1 MCYPI
6 SFVLLSFHIWK
17 YIYICVCVCVCIH
30 IYVCICMYLYI
41 YTQTHTHTYIFICM
55 CIYTHVYVYTYIY
68 TLPRSEEVV
77 RNWRAVY
84 LKKIFLAV
92 YFLMVKMSN
101 KKSHLKIFYWATY
114 KNLYRVVVVT

>member
-1 MCYPI
+1 
-6 SFVLLSFHIWK
+6 
-17 YIYICVCVCVCIH
+17 
-30 IYVCICMYLYI
+30 MYLYI

-84 LKKIFLAV
+84 LKKFFFSSL
-92 YFLMVKMSN
+92 FFNGKNVKQ
-101 KKSHLKIFYWATY
+101 KKSS
-114 KNLYRVVVVT
+114 

>member
-1 MCYPI
+1 M
-6 SFVLLSFHIWK
+6 
-17 YIYICVCVCVCIH
+17 CVCVCMH
-30 IYVCICMYLYI
+30 TYICMYMYVFVYI
-41 YTQTHTHTYIFICM
+41 HTDTYTHTHTHIYIYI
-55 CIYTHVYVYTYIY
+55 YTYIY